1 MITAIQIAIFLVAF
15 FSKKK
20 YVTLILALASLVV
33 PDEIPMIDEILMLAA
48 TMRGF
53 YLDSKEK
60 SSREQQEQIAA
71 GEDDHDVG
79 A

>member
-1 MITAIQIAIFLVAF
+1 MVFAIQAAVFLAALF
-15 FSKKK
+15 AKNK
-20 YVTLILALASLVV
+20 YVTLILAIAALAV

-48 TMRGF
+48 SMRGI

-60 SSREQQEQIAA
+60 NSGKDTEQIAS
-71 GEDDHDVG
+71 GRDDHGMG

>member
-1 MITAIQIAIFLVAF
+1 MITAIQIAIFLLAF
-15 FSKKK
+15 FTKKK
-20 YVTLILALASLVV
+20 YVTLLLAIAALVV

-48 TMRGF
+48 SMRGI

-60 SSREQQEQIAA
+60 NSDKDPEQIAS
-71 GEDDHDVG
+71 GRDDRGMG